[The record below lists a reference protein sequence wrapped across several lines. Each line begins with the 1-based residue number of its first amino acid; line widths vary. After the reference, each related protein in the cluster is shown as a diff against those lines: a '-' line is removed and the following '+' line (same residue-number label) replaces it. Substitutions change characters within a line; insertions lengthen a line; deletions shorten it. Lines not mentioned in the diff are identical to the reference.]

1 MGRPTKKNNQNRIKR
16 RILALL
22 CSQIASRMSE
32 LSAAHIDGDL
42 KKVYKRERGN
52 EYEQPFAPAVC
63 CISTVCVNIEGERI
77 KPRKI

>member
-1 MGRPTKKNNQNRIKR
+1 
-16 RILALL
+16 
-22 CSQIASRMSE
+22 MSE

-52 EYEQPFAPAVC
+52 EYEQPFAPSVC